1 MKLSDQIKGSLEG
14 RLLNMNYHWK
24 HERFLGFEFPEQYR
38 LEVGENHL
46 IEIKGNPFKGKTKIK
61 ITTPQGNCNEST
73 ISNGVVIN
81 EIDANTNRSKYLEN
95 FFASY
100 SREISSLPDNTL
112 LKLIGENYGVLTNFL
127 DKHDINDDNKKSDL
141 NILLR
146 IPRKLFYILKD
157 YFQIIFRRPQFSDVI
172 DTFVIALIGFGAY
185 YQNFSYFLSGIS
197 TAGAAMFTGY
207 FDWLI
212 RKRPP
217 YLIKIIVAS
226 LIGGYLSYSGFFY
239 Q

>member
-1 MKLSDQIKGSLEG
+1 MD
-14 RLLNMNYHWK
+14 YHWK
-24 HERFLGFEFPEQYR
+24 HEHFLGFEFPEQYQM
-38 LEVGENHL
+38 EIGENHL
-46 IEIKGNPFKGKTKIK
+46 IEIKGNLFKGKAKIK

-73 ISNGVVIN
+73 ISNGVVID
-81 EIDANTNRSKYLEN
+81 ERDRNTNKSKYLDF

-100 SREISSLPDNTL
+100 NREISSLPDQGL
-112 LKLIGENYGVLTNFL
+112 LTIIGENYGVLTNFL
-127 DKHDINDDNKKSDL
+127 DEQSLGDNKKESDL

-146 IPRKLFYILKD
+146 IPRKLFYIFNN
-157 YFQIIFRRPQFSDVI
+157 YFRVIFRRPRLFDI
-172 DTFVIALIGFGAY
+172 LDACLIALVGLGTY
-185 YQNFSYFLSGIS
+185 YQNFSYFSSGLS
-197 TAGAAMFTGY
+197 TAGIAMCTGY

-217 YLIKIIVAS
+217 YLIKIIAAS